1 MSQNIIRLS
10 KVVPFGFGS
19 IFLLMISIGFASKLS
34 MDKLAEAVEW
44 QTHTYVVKTN
54 LQSLEKDLV
63 DAETGQRGFIF
74 TGKEE
79 FLEPYKNGQIAF
91 NKSLTETKEL
101 IKDNPE
107 QVKKLEQI
115 EKLANQKLNES
126 AETISL
132 KRAGKEPELRALV
145 LSGKGKIFMDEI
157 RERIAEMLK
166 VEDTLLV
173 QRTKLAKQS
182 EQLSAI
188 ISIGGT
194 VIAVVFGSLIVFFIS
209 DKIVRPINQV
219 VNTIATSSRQIA
231 ATVEEQERTAAQQSA
246 AVNQTTITMDELGAS
261 SQQSAQQAEAGAES
275 AREAL
280 KIAEGGTLAVKETLE
295 SMTILKENVGAI
307 ATQIL
312 RLSEQTNQIGNIS
325 SVVTDLANQTNML
338 AINASIEAVRAG
350 ENGKGFSVLATEIR
364 KLADI
369 SKKSAEKINNLVADI
384 KNALD
389 STVTVTN
396 EGTKTVE
403 SGNKIS
409 LKTAAAFS
417 EVTKAFNNVVLN
429 NQQISLTAQQQAVAI
444 QQVVDAMNSLN
455 LSAKE
460 TASGITQTKLGTQ
473 QLNDA
478 AQNLNSI
485 V

>member
-1 MSQNIIRLS
+1 MWQNIIRLS
-10 KVVPFGFGS
+10 KVVPLGFGS
-19 IFLLMISIGFASKLS
+19 IFLLMISIGFATKLS
-34 MDKLAEAVEW
+34 MDNLAEAIEW

-54 LQSLEKDLV
+54 LQSLEKKLV

-79 FLEPYKNGQIAF
+79 FLEAYKKGMIAF
-91 NKSLTETKEL
+91 YQTANETKKL

-107 QVKKLEQI
+107 QVKRLEKV
-115 EKLANQKLNES
+115 EKLAQQKLDEL

-145 LSGKGKIFMDEI
+145 ISGKGKIFMDEI
-157 RERIAEMLK
+157 RDKLAEMLK
-166 VEDTLLV
+166 LEDHLLL
-173 QRTKLAKQS
+173 QRTKIAKQS
-182 EQLSAI
+182 EQLATT

-194 VIAVVFGSLIVFFIS
+194 VVAVVLGSFIVLFIF
-209 DKIVRPINQV
+209 DKIIRPINQS
-219 VNTIATSSRQIA
+219 VNMIVSSSTEIA
-231 ATVEEQERTAAQQSA
+231 ATVEQQERTAAQQSNS
-246 AVNQTTITMDELGAS
+246 VNQTTIAMDELGAA
-261 SQQSAQQAEAGAES
+261 SQQSAKQAQAATES
-275 AREAL
+275 ARQAL
-280 KIAEGGTLAVKETLE
+280 KITEGGTLAVKETLE
-295 SMTILKENVGAI
+295 YMTILKENVGAI
-307 ATQIL
+307 AQQIL
-312 RLSEQTNQIGNIS
+312 RLNEQTNQIGNIS

-338 AINASIEAVRAG
+338 AINAAVEAVRAG
-350 ENGKGFSVLATEIR
+350 ENGKGFNVIATEIR
-364 KLADI
+364 KLADQ
-369 SKKSAEKINNLVADI
+369 SKKSAEKINNLVAEI
-384 KNALD
+384 ENAID

-396 EGTKTVE
+396 EGTKIVE

-409 LKTAAAFS
+409 QQTAAAFS
-417 EVTKAFNNVVLN
+417 EVAYAFNNVVLN

-460 TASGITQTKLGTQ
+460 TASGITQTKVGAQ

-478 AQNLNSI
+478 AQSLNSI